1 MKRAPLSICIFT
13 VLALCPVLVT
23 AQTGTSATTT
33 GADAKKP
40 VSTLSSSDKQLVK
53 SAGEAQVGLL
63 HMSEFGKANGGSEAT
78 KELAKK
84 VLDEVNTSWGELAT
98 AAKGAE
104 LPKTDQ
110 SAGEKR
116 DFADLKKNGGAK
128 GEKAYLK
135 ALEKEVKR
143 AAATF
148 VNGAKSASDEELKAY
163 FAKFQPKLTALS
175 TEVSTAESESGKK
188 K

>member
-1 MKRAPLSICIFT
+1 VLS
-13 VLALCPVLVT
+13 
-23 AQTGTSATTT
+23 AQTQPTNPPATGTE
-33 GADAKKP
+33 AKKAGT
-40 VSTLSSSDKQLVK
+40 TLSSNDKQLVK

-63 HMSEFGKANGGSEAT
+63 HMSEYGKANGGSDAT

-84 VLDEVNTSWGELAT
+84 VMEEVNTSWGELAT

-104 LPKTDQ
+104 LPKTEQ
-110 SAGEKR
+110 TAGEKR
-116 DFADLKKNGGAK
+116 DFADLKKAQGAK

-163 FAKFQPKLTALS
+163 FAKFQPKLTTLS
-175 TEVSTAESESGKK
+175 AEVSTAESEAGKK